1 MISWEGLPLE
11 IRLVVLKELMQDGC
25 SLADFAT
32 VSREW
37 QEVIEA
43 HNFSRIKLTSARLAD
58 CGQMLHRNRSL
69 VRYIWLCLELQ
80 EYDCTESTPPKPE
93 MLTMSNINGTLITT
107 GILNLFTTLSV
118 WEPGS
123 SLLLDI
129 SVYSPSDSEH
139 WFKYLNFEPD
149 VDFDMFDRNQ
159 HTKTSMPA
167 RPTVHHHEWIA
178 PTQNS
183 IAPFNA
189 IEKVFERIFYKEP
202 FDEEEQEIQ
211 WWQQLPLVPVI
222 TGILLRQ
229 QTRRRWNPP
238 TLRRMFALLPRLQ
251 EVHYEPWR
259 EWFDGLQTCKDRSSK
274 LLFESLSCAGLQ
286 RLIIFE
292 NFDQT
297 YPASFRCRCSPTRIP
312 SPSFGRALANASF
325 KLEHLSIS
333 FMVEA
338 SHFFR
343 ARELSWKWPKL
354 TWLALPSRV
363 FIPQE
368 FSWKWPNLTWL
379 ALTSQL
385 LIPQEHP
392 VELNYMLQAAAAAA
406 LNMPNL
412 ETMEIWNGGKGFAM
426 LFRYQ
431 RGKQGR
437 PAVITCKGTWEL
449 NLGPLVIQ
457 AWDSVTLKDCG
468 EGIVIIKELLDISD
482 DIKSHGDA
490 IHYLE
495 LSKPVVRPIS
505 LRQIQMQPTIL

>member
-1 MISWEGLPLE
+1 MSKLAGTSESIRTPVKDSPKLLGVFFILPSSPHEITRDYIRLQRLQRLPQITGDYQRLPEIELAIYTGLYIVHFLSSGSYYFLSNMYLYDTSILSSVVIENTIPGQAFDMISWEGLPLE

-37 QEVIEA
+37 QEIIEA

-93 MLTMSNINGTLITT
+93 MLKMSNINSTLITT

-159 HTKTSMPA
+159 HTKTSMPI

-189 IEKVFERIFYKEP
+189 IEKVFEGIFYGEP
-202 FDEEEQEIQ
+202 FDNEEQEIQ
-211 WWQQLPLVPVI
+211 WWQQLPLVPVV

-229 QTRRRWNPP
+229 QTRRRWKPT
-238 TLRRMFALLPRLQ
+238 TLRL
-251 EVHYEPWR
+251 
-259 EWFDGLQTCKDRSSK
+259 
-274 LLFESLSCAGLQ
+274 
-286 RLIIFE
+286 
-292 NFDQT
+292 
-297 YPASFRCRCSPTRIP
+297 
-312 SPSFGRALANASF
+312 
-325 KLEHLSIS
+325 
-333 FMVEA
+333 
-338 SHFFR
+338 
-343 ARELSWKWPKL
+343 
-354 TWLALPSRV
+354 
-363 FIPQE
+363 
-368 FSWKWPNLTWL
+368 
-379 ALTSQL
+379 
-385 LIPQEHP
+385 
-392 VELNYMLQAAAAAA
+392 ELNYMLQAAAAAA

-457 AWDSVTLKDCG
+457 AWDSVSLKDCG

-495 LSKPVVRPIS
+495 LSKPVLSNFTSI
-505 LRQIQMQPTIL
+505 